1 MTKALKALVAILVST
16 GLATSA
22 YADTCSSALTGLF
35 TPAQAVK
42 LCAGSLVSS
51 NFTFASTPGTIKGA
65 GTLLMSPVSDANRVF
80 TFAGASDSAIS
91 LLGGDGG
98 VTATQT
104 FTVATDTA
112 DGDDDGVLCL
122 AGADACTT
130 NGSRGAYITVSGNE
144 ASSTGDIKMQG
155 GNLAGGGINLYAPHA
170 SSVVSFGVGTNSND
184 WNFSVANSRTVL
196 HQKQA
201 TAGDVELSATGSALS
216 IQEGTAASACMG
228 TVTFNGTTA
237 VTKSTTCATTGSRIF
252 LTPTSDPTGATA
264 AYCWVT
270 NIVNATSF
278 DVDCDQANDGTANW
292 IIFHEAPAL

>member
-1 MTKALKALVAILVST
+1 MTKTFRALVAILVST
-16 GLATSA
+16 CFATSA
-22 YADTCSSALTGLF
+22 YADACSSALTGVF
-35 TPAQAVK
+35 TPAQATK
-42 LCAGSLVSS
+42 ICAGSLVSS
-51 NFTFASTPGTIKGA
+51 SLTFSSTPGTIKGA

-91 LLGGDGG
+91 LLAGDGG
-98 VTATQT
+98 TTATQT
-104 FTVATDTA
+104 FTIALDSA
-112 DGDDDGVLCL
+112 DADDDGVLCL

-130 NGSRGAYITVSGNE
+130 NGSRGGYITISGNE
-144 ASSTGDIKMQG
+144 GADTGSVRIQG
-155 GNLAGGGINLYAPHA
+155 GVKAGALVTLYAPG
-170 SSVVSFGVGTNSND
+170 SSNYVGMGTQGPDD
-184 WNFSVANSRTVL
+184 WKLLTSSSKTVL
-196 HQKQA
+196 HQGSA
-201 TAGDVELSATGSALS
+201 SAGDIELSATGTALAV
-216 IQEGTAASACMG
+216 QEGTAASACMG

-252 LTPTSDPTGATA
+252 LTPTSDPTGSTA